1 VPPVGRILK
10 VLVALVAGLVY
21 VWAAAVR
28 AIPRVRRRKA
38 ERRARRPP
46 V

>member
-10 VLVALVAGLVY
+10 LLAALVAAAVY

-28 AIPRVRRRKA
+28 ATPRVKRRKA
-38 ERRARRPP
+38 RRRAHGPRG
-46 V
+46 